1 MKSVLVIGLGR
12 FGRYVAEKMI
22 ELNHEVMAIDNV
34 EEHVNKVLPWVTN
47 AQIGDCTDEEFLSS
61 LGVRNFDLCIVAI
74 GDDFQSSLE
83 VTSLL
88 KELGA
93 KMVVSRAS
101 RPIHEKFLLRNGAD
115 EVVFPERQLA
125 NWTAIRYSS
134 DQIMNY
140 VELGTDYAIYELE
153 LPSSWVGKTL
163 ETLDIR
169 KKYNLN
175 ILGIRNNGRMEMNVS
190 PSTVFQEY
198 MTILVLGNK
207 KDVKKYFHL

>member
-1 MKSVLVIGLGR
+1 
-12 FGRYVAEKMI
+12 
-22 ELNHEVMAIDNV
+22 
-34 EEHVNKVLPWVTN
+34 
-47 AQIGDCTDEEFLSS
+47 
-61 LGVRNFDLCIVAI
+61 
-74 GDDFQSSLE
+74 
-83 VTSLL
+83 
-88 KELGA
+88 
-93 KMVVSRAS
+93 
-101 RPIHEKFLLRNGAD
+101 
-115 EVVFPERQLA
+115 
-125 NWTAIRYSS
+125 
-134 DQIMNY
+134 MNY